1 MLPNKKRLNTPLTW
15 IRVCVIKRRETT
27 LDGIIKCTCD
37 GRENATLLSEK
48 NLWSMKRVREE
59 LNAKKMKRVQML
71 FPRLHVIKILFYHR
85 DISRSICSLLFN
97 YLRITRE
104 TFSIYFS
111 LMDAVIATKSSRN
124 ALKFWNF
131 IFHLHTRSTFL
142 FLRFYYVNVI
152 KYNLEDIYHVDIAK
166 NLIWV
171 NFSIF
176 FFLNFHLKKIFH
188 LSRVEVS
195 LSSFTFVLFFHIIL
209 SAFLKV
215 YIFRYTLQNF
225 PK

>member
-1 MLPNKKRLNTPLTW
+1 
-15 IRVCVIKRRETT
+15 
-27 LDGIIKCTCD
+27 
-37 GRENATLLSEK
+37 
-48 NLWSMKRVREE
+48 
-59 LNAKKMKRVQML
+59 ML

-166 NLIWV
+166 NLIRV

-176 FFLNFHLKKIFH
+176 FFLNFH

-215 YIFRYTLQNF
+215 YIFRYALQIF